1 MADSNLCETLWRQIA
16 MFRPLAS
23 EAASSSLITIRRTIV
38 KKPDSL
44 SRQWLAQHQPKRREP
59 FVEQINFQASLMG
72 NYQGEL
78 EWILAPLMPEIL
90 TELLLPLVR
99 SNHHCLLASSYR
111 LPVQETIVFR
121 P

>member
-1 MADSNLCETLWRQIA
+1 MVGSNFCFVEADNNVSTTVSNETEL
-16 MFRPLAS
+16 
-23 EAASSSLITIRRTIV
+23 SSLITIRRTIV

-44 SRQWLAQHQPKRREP
+44 SRQCLAQHQPKRGEP

-78 EWILAPLMPEIL
+78 EWILVPLMSEIL

-99 SNHHCLLASSYR
+99 SNHHCLLACPSKK
-111 LPVQETIVFR
+111 
-121 P
+121 